1 LQKRMNKIMIV
12 EDEAVIALR
21 LQQRLKSMGF
31 DVAGVAYSGEE
42 AVESARDLRPDL
54 ILTNIMIPGKLDGIQ
69 VAEIVKSALDIP
81 VIFLTAYS
89 EDKIIERAKQ
99 AESYGYIVKPFQ
111 NRELKSAIEFA
122 LYKKDMERRLK
133 ESKIQLQK
141 AHDELER
148 SVIERTND
156 LEIKTKSLRVLNA
169 SMKVL
174 LEKRMGGRILLKDN
188 LLINIKKLIELLFYK
203 IRKTEL
209 DDHQKMILRIIESN
223 LNEITSPLTMKL

>member
-21 LQQRLKSMGF
+21 LQQSLISMGF
-31 DVAGVAYSGEE
+31 DVVGVAYSGEE
-42 AVESARDLRPDL
+42 AVETARDLRPDL
-54 ILTNIMIPGKLDGIQ
+54 ILTDIMIPGKLDGIQ
-69 VAEIVKSALDIP
+69 VAEIVKSELDIS
-81 VIFLTAYS
+81 VIFLTASS
-89 EDKIIERAKQ
+89 EDKILERAKQ
-99 AESYGYIVKPFQ
+99 TEPYGYIVKPFQ
-111 NRELKSAIEFA
+111 NRELKSTIEFA
-122 LYKKDMERRLK
+122 LYKKDMERRLE

-169 SMKVL
+169 AIKVL

-188 LLINIKKLIELLFYK
+188 LLINVKKLIELLFYK

>member
-1 LQKRMNKIMIV
+1 MNKIMIV

>member
-21 LQQRLKSMGF
+21 LQQSLISMGF
-31 DVAGVAYSGEE
+31 DVVGVAYSGEE
-42 AVESARDLRPDL
+42 AVETARDLRPDL
-54 ILTNIMIPGKLDGIQ
+54 ILTDIMIPGKLDGIQ
-69 VAEIVKSALDIP
+69 VAEIVKSELDIS
-81 VIFLTAYS
+81 VIFLTASS
-89 EDKIIERAKQ
+89 EDKILERAKQ
-99 AESYGYIVKPFQ
+99 TEPYGYIVKPFQ
-111 NRELKSAIEFA
+111 NRELKSTIEFA
-122 LYKKDMERRLK
+122 LYKKDMERRLE

-156 LEIKTKSLRVLNA
+156 LEIKTRSLRVINA
-169 SMKVL
+169 AIKVL

-188 LLINIKKLIELLFYK
+188 LLINVKKLIELLFYK

-223 LNEITSPLTMKL
+223 LNEITSPLKMKL